1 MRSLS
6 SRFNNALLKLVF
18 ISVLIFSLA
27 VCRASANIT
36 YAPNGTSG
44 LNLVYNGNVD
54 DTFFSVNLPWSINF
68 LGTNYNS
75 IFVGSNGYITFQQGS
90 ATYYNFSASNP
101 PVPTISVFPGDR
113 RLYQLYAGEIN
124 SGTAQARFVV
134 RVQGVDYSN
143 AAITHAYEVHFYPG
157 TSYFD
162 VYFVDSPTSGNQ
174 NGGTSG
180 IKNGS
185 QFVLTYA
192 TTESSGLRIASSG
205 SLYVSQVSITT
216 NQSTRKS
223 TAQGTTGSGVYID
236 QVGDNLT
243 LNVEQHGTGNFIVGK
258 NWTGNAII
266 DGDNNTVNLQQG
278 TAGHP
283 SHNNGM
289 GISITGDTN
298 TVTMRQDS
306 LGFGSGGHRALLDL
320 TGNLNSVIMM
330 QDNTGSGGH
339 YQDVVIVGSSND
351 LTLQQQNNVAKDL
364 FTTITGSNNTVSV
377 MQKDSGQHYLDVI
390 LGGNGHSVGVTQQG
404 SGNHAARI
412 ELNNGGGSSTVN
424 LTQQGGTSQNYT
436 LTQTC
441 TNANGCSTSITQQ

>member
-1 MRSLS
+1 MRIP
-6 SRFNNALLKLVF
+6 LLKLVF

-27 VCRASANIT
+27 VSKASSNIT

-54 DTFFSVNLPWSINF
+54 DTFFTVNLPWAVNF

-75 IFVGSNGYITFQQGS
+75 MFVGSNGYITFQQGS
-90 ATYYNFSASNP
+90 NIFGGFSAANP
-101 PVPTISVFPGDR
+101 PVPTINVFPGDR
-113 RLYQLYAGEIN
+113 RLYQLYTGEIN
-124 SGTAQARFVV
+124 AGTAQARFVV

-143 AAITHAYEVHFYPG
+143 AAITHTYEVHFHPG

-162 VYFVDSPTSGNQ
+162 IYFVNSPTSGNY

-180 IKNGS
+180 ITNGS

-205 SLYVSQVSITT
+205 SLYASQVSITITT
-216 NQSTRKS
+216 NQQTRKS

-243 LNVEQHGTGNFIVGK
+243 LNVEQHGTGNFIRGK
-258 NWTGNAII
+258 NWSGSGII

-278 TAGHP
+278 STTK
-283 SHNNGM
+283 SSDNNGIGL
-289 GISITGDTN
+289 GIVGDSN

-306 LGFGSGGHRALLDL
+306 LGFGNGGHRSLLDL
-320 TGNLNSVIMM
+320 TGNTNSVIMM
-330 QDNTGSGGH
+330 QDNTGSGAH
-339 YQDVVIVGSSND
+339 YQDVVVVGNSND

-364 FTTITGSNNTVSV
+364 FTNITGSSNTVSV

-404 SGNHAARI
+404 TGNHAARI
-412 ELNNGGGSSTVN
+412 ELNNGGGSSTVS
-424 LTQQGGTSQNYT
+424 LTQQGSTSQNYN
-436 LTQTC
+436 LIQTC
-441 TNANGCSTSITQQ
+441 TNANGCSTALTQQ